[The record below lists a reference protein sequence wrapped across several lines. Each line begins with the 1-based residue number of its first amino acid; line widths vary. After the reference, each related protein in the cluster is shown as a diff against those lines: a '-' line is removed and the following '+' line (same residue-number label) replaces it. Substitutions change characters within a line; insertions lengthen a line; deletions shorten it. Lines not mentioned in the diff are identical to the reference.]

1 MKKHKI
7 WQFNEFNREEAEK
20 LAQQAGVSPLVAG
33 ILLNRGI
40 KDAKSV
46 REFLYG
52 SAEPYHDPFLMKDM
66 PKAAERILR
75 GIDAGERITVYG
87 DYDVDGIS
95 ASSLL
100 YLFLKDCGAD
110 VNTYIPER
118 KSEGVTVDCGISAV
132 KEIAGAPKTLDIVV
146 TDHHTPPEVLPE
158 AYALVNPHQKD
169 CNYPFEHL
177 SGVGVAFKLCQA
189 LYKMRFPDK
198 PLWDGNTEFVALGT
212 VADIVP
218 LWGENRAL
226 VKHGLKKMETT
237 ENIGLK
243 ALIETLG

>member
-75 GIDAGERITVYG
+75 GIDDGERIS
-87 DYDVDGIS
+87 DFI
-95 ASSLL
+95 
-100 YLFLKDCGAD
+100 LFLRFTAI
-110 VNTYIPER
+110 TMWTASAQARFYI
-118 KSEGVTVDCGISAV
+118 C
-132 KEIAGAPKTLDIVV
+132 
-146 TDHHTPPEVLPE
+146 
-158 AYALVNPHQKD
+158 
-169 CNYPFEHL
+169 F
-177 SGVGVAFKLCQA
+177 
-189 LYKMRFPDK
+189 
-198 PLWDGNTEFVALGT
+198 
-212 VADIVP
+212 
-218 LWGENRAL
+218 
-226 VKHGLKKMETT
+226 
-237 ENIGLK
+237 
-243 ALIETLG
+243 

>member
-7 WQFNEFNREEAEK
+7 WQFNEFNREEAEN
-20 LAQQAGVSPLVAG
+20 LAQKAGVSPLVAG

-52 SAEPYHDPFLMKDM
+52 SAAPYYDPFLMKDM
-66 PKAAERILR
+66 PKAAERIWR

-118 KSEGVTVDCGISAV
+118 KSEGYGLNIDALNHLA
-132 KEIAGAPKTLDIVV
+132 EAG
-146 TDHHTPPEVLPE
+146 
-158 AYALVNPHQKD
+158 
-169 CNYPFEHL
+169 
-177 SGVGVAFKLCQA
+177 
-189 LYKMRFPDK
+189 
-198 PLWDGNTEFVALGT
+198 
-212 VADIVP
+212 
-218 LWGENRAL
+218 
-226 VKHGLKKMETT
+226 TT
-237 ENIGLK
+237 
-243 ALIETLG
+243 

>member
-7 WQFNEFNREEAEK
+7 WQFNEFNREEAEN

-75 GIDAGERITVYG
+75 GIDDGERITVYG

-100 YLFLKDCGAD
+100 YLFLK
-110 VNTYIPER
+110 
-118 KSEGVTVDCGISAV
+118 
-132 KEIAGAPKTLDIVV
+132 
-146 TDHHTPPEVLPE
+146 
-158 AYALVNPHQKD
+158 
-169 CNYPFEHL
+169 
-177 SGVGVAFKLCQA
+177 
-189 LYKMRFPDK
+189 
-198 PLWDGNTEFVALGT
+198 
-212 VADIVP
+212 
-218 LWGENRAL
+218 
-226 VKHGLKKMETT
+226 
-237 ENIGLK
+237 
-243 ALIETLG
+243 